1 MNKTGYAFRTEI
13 ELPYK
18 KTVEKVKEELMVE
31 GFGVLTEVDV
41 EQVMSEKLGVK
52 FRPYTI
58 IGACNPPISNRAFNT
73 NLEAGLVLPC
83 NVIIYEQG
91 GRSIVEI
98 ADPATMI
105 ATIGDPR
112 LDVVADAARTRL
124 LRVITKLERVPVNSG

>member
-1 MNKTGYAFRTEI
+1 MKKTTYAFRTELD
-13 ELPYK
+13 LPYK
-18 KTVEKVKEELMVE
+18 KTVELVKEELRDE

-41 EQVMSEKLGVK
+41 ERVMSDKLGVR

-91 GRSIVEI
+91 GKSVVEI
-98 ADPATMI
+98 ADPMTMI

-124 LRVITKLERVPVNSG
+124 LRVIAKLERVPVNSG

>member
-1 MNKTGYAFRTEI
+1 MKKTTYAFRTE
-13 ELPYK
+13 LDLSYK
-18 KTVEKVKEELMVE
+18 KMVELVKEELRDE

-41 EQVMSEKLGVK
+41 ERVMSDKLGVR

-58 IGACNPPISNRAFNT
+58 IGACNPPISHQAFTT

-91 GRSIVEI
+91 GKSVVEI
-98 ADPATMI
+98 ADPMTMI
-105 ATIGDPR
+105 ATIGDSR

-124 LRVITKLERVPVNSG
+124 LRVIAKLERVPVNSG

>member
-1 MNKTGYAFRTEI
+1 MKKTGYAFRTEI
-13 ELPYK
+13 ELPYTE
-18 KTVEKVKEELMVE
+18 TVGKVKEELMVE

-41 EQVMSEKLGVK
+41 ERVMSDKLGVR

-58 IGACNPPISNRAFNT
+58 IGACNPPISHQAFTT

-91 GRSIVEI
+91 GKSVVEI
-98 ADPATMI
+98 ADPMTMI
-105 ATIGDPR
+105 ATIGDSR

-124 LRVITKLERVPVNSG
+124 LRVIAKLERVPVNSG